1 MVELVDKSPE
11 ELQLVACHGYGLD
24 HITVEKQHAAG
35 KIDGGDAGNVDE
47 IAAPH
52 AIEGRRHT
60 DRSITR
66 CDCFVEDGKCGE
78 MGTNLSIAVI
88 EIGVISIGLEINNLL
103 EIDDLNAVT

>member
-1 MVELVDKSPE
+1 MVELVDKRSE
-11 ELQLVACHGYGLD
+11 ELQLVAGHGNGLD
-24 HITVEKQHAAG
+24 HIAVEKQHVAG
-35 KIDGGDAGNVDE
+35 KIDGGDVGNIDE

-88 EIGVISIGLEINNLL
+88 EIGVVTIGLEINYLL
-103 EIDDLNAVT
+103 EIDDLNAVS